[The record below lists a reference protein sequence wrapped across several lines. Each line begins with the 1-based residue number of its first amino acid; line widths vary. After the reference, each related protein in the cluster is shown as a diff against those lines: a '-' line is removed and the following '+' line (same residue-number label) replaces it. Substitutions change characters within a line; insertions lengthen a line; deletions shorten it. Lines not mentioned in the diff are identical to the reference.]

1 MYLNQNHTISRR
13 AVALLLTLVL
23 CIGMV
28 PSAMAGQQNS
38 YHDPAE
44 HWMQASNRTNELDI
58 NSVVTHETFYCAT
71 CRDNTD
77 FTIWRVPEYT
87 KSGETAM
94 NRNVKY
100 SNGMCMDEKTVGNLD
115 AGVPGQDAS
124 YTGYHWTKSVC
135 SRCGDWNSNET
146 SGAPYAWD
154 KNIYVLHD
162 CAAKF
167 SEDLPETVSYEY
179 VDGKYHRTVTK
190 RGSYCCFCYGT
201 NYTQSSRLDR
211 HSMTEE
217 TLPQPAN
224 GRFAT
229 VEKCG
234 LCDFT
239 QYDYTAAK
247 VVVASYYGVA
257 DGQPHTISV
266 TDLSDASVRA
276 VIRYGSSADSC
287 TLVSAPAYTE
297 EGQYTVYYAVTYICN
312 GVRMTENGAA
322 NVWLRDTEP
331 SADGKCACGC
341 GDPNCGCQEKDCGG
355 NCCSDKGCGED
366 HHFILLDKTPAT
378 CLTLGYDR
386 YLCTDCG
393 KIEKRDYVDSLGH
406 VWQSVVI
413 REATCETDGKLL
425 ELCARCGQMKE
436 TATPKGEHR
445 YETYSVAA
453 TCTSPGYTV
462 RECSVCGD
470 RHIEDITSALPHK
483 YEAHVI
489 AATCENGGKT
499 IHRCD
504 GCGSSFVTDYTNAL
518 GHSWDDGSVVTNAT
532 CAGEGVEEYRCT
544 RCGYHRLDAISAEG
558 HVPGSAATCTEP
570 QLCTRCGAVLEK
582 ALGHDYKSE
591 VTAPTCTE
599 MGYTINTCTRCGDT
613 NKSNYTEPAGHK
625 PGDWIIDKEPTTDS
639 EGSKHRECEVCGEKL
654 EEETIEK
661 IYNQA
666 TTDSKGEAVVGGYLV
681 IVTDTDTKDPVSNAI
696 VTLHADDTLSIRLP
710 NSRQLDYA
718 DQTTVTVLLTKDK
731 SAVEGMFV
739 TMTDKHD
746 NYCAGNTDSNGQ
758 VTVPGTSG
766 KTNEDGNT
774 TVGWE
779 DEDGDRWTL
788 TVTVEDYET
797 GRPIEDAEVSIGKGG
812 NITVTLPDGTD
823 MDEDNRIT
831 VTVTDNERDPQ
842 EGVTV
847 IVKGDLGQSER
858 GETDEDGKLTVPAVT
873 ETEYHGA
880 YIYGYTDGT
889 FGPERS
895 MSRSEAAAIFAR
907 LLSDRLDER
916 IPSGNN
922 VKFKDIDPDMW
933 YAGYVEY
940 LTGYGVAVG
949 YNDRTYRG
957 DKAITRAEFTAMAAR
972 FFDVYGD
979 GAEEIM
985 EQYEGFDDV
994 SDGYWAAEY
1003 IKDAAIHGWVEGYG
1017 DGTFRADDPI
1027 DRAEVVTIVNR
1038 LLGREADEDYIA
1050 DNHRRLVMFPD
1061 VSSRHWAY
1069 YNVLEAANAHTAN
1082 LTNPETWEK

>member
-1 MYLNQNHTISRR
+1 MKSKTTRHGLKRMT
-13 AVALLLTLVL
+13 ALLLAVVL
-23 CIGMV
+23 CVGMV
-28 PSAMAGQQNS
+28 PTAFAAQQDS

-44 HWMQASNRTNELDI
+44 NWQEANNRTNELDA
-58 NSVVTHETFYCAT
+58 NATVTHETFNCKVCKQQT
-71 CRDNTD
+71 SFIVFRT
-77 FTIWRVPEYT
+77 PEYT
-87 KSGETAM
+87 RDGQTAM
-94 NRNVKY
+94 SRNVKY
-100 SNGMCMDEKTVGNLD
+100 SDGTFVDGSGKGSILD
-115 AGVPGQDAS
+115 GVPGQDAY
-124 YTGYHWTKSVC
+124 YTAYHWTKAVC
-135 SRCGDWNSNET
+135 ETCGSINTNMAKTDY
-146 SGAPYAWD
+146 GYL
-154 KNIYVLHD
+154 KNVYWLYD
-162 CAAKF
+162 CANNF
-167 SEDLPETVSYEY
+167 FEELPETQTIEQADSE
-179 VDGKYHRTVTK
+179 YHRVITTS
-190 RGSYCCFCYGT
+190 GEYCGFCYGT
-201 NYTQSSRLDR
+201 FKEENSTLERHHMENAIRPELAHDR
-211 HSMTEE
+211 FVEMDTCADCGYAE
-217 TLPQPAN
+217 TS
-224 GRFAT
+224 
-229 VEKCG
+229 
-234 LCDFT
+234 
-239 QYDYTAAK
+239 YTAAK
-247 VVVASYYGVA
+247 AVIADYFGVV
-257 DGQPHTISV
+257 DGQPHTV
-266 TDLSDASVRA
+266 TVSDLSEAGVTTA
-276 VIRYGSSADSC
+276 IRYGHSADAC
-287 TLVSAPAYTE
+287 TLTSAPNYTE
-297 EGQYTVYYAVTYICN
+297 AGDYPVYYEITYTYHDTDMVED
-312 GVRMTENGAA
+312 GVAY
-322 NVWLRDTEP
+322 VHLRDETTTE
-331 SADGKCACGC
+331 DGSCSCGC
-341 GDPNCGCQEKDCGG
+341 GNPDCGCQDPDCDG
-355 NCCSDKGCGED
+355 CCCDDKGCGEN
-366 HHFILLDKTPAT
+366 HNWTLLDSVDPT

-386 YLCTDCG
+386 YLCVDCG
-393 KIEKRDYVDSLGH
+393 MIEKRDYEAALGH
-406 VWQSVVI
+406 AYQSVVI
-413 REATCETDGKLL
+413 RDATCEVPGKTIDIC
-425 ELCARCGQMKE
+425 ERCGNVKE
-436 TATPKGEHR
+436 TDLPQTEH
-445 YETYSVAA
+445 EFSTTVIPA
-453 TCTSPGYTV
+453 TCTSPGYTL
-462 RECSVCGD
+462 RECTVCGE
-470 RHIEDITSALPHK
+470 RHIEDITAALPHNYVSK
-483 YEAHVI
+483 TTP
-489 AATCENGGKT
+489 ATCEGGGRT
-499 IHRCD
+499 LHICE
-504 GCGSSFVTDYTNAL
+504 GCGSSFITDYTDPL
-518 GHSWDDGSVVTNAT
+518 GHSWD
-532 CAGEGVEEYRCT
+532 EGKEIT
-544 RCGYHRLDAISAEG
+544 G
-558 HVPGSAATCTEP
+558 ATCTGEGMTEYTCVRCGATRLEGDEAAGHIPGDPATCTDP
-570 QLCTRCGAVLEK
+570 QLCTRCGAVIEN
-582 ALGHDYKSE
+582 ALGHDYAEE
-591 VTAPTCTE
+591 VTEPTCTE
-599 MGYTINTCTRCGDT
+599 MGYTTYTCTRCGDAY
-613 NKSNYTEPAGHK
+613 KGDYTEAAGHK

-858 GETDEDGKLTVPAVT
+858 GETDEDDKLTVPAVT

-985 EQYEGFDDV
+985 EQYEGFDDM

-1069 YNVLEAANAHTAN
+1069 YNVLEAANAHTAI
-1082 LTNPETWEK
+1082 LTAPETWDK